1 MAECIQPGTLAE
13 MFDNLT
19 DKLTSVFAQLGNKGR
34 ITEEDVDS
42 ALREV
47 RLALLEADVNFKVA
61 REFVRVIREKAIGG
75 DVLKGV
81 SPGQA
86 VVKIVHDQLV
96 ELLGSGD
103 STLKPKSA
111 PPNVIMLVG
120 LQGSGKTTT
129 AAKLALHLRRQDQRA
144 LLIAAD
150 MRRPAAM
157 DQLEALGKQL
167 DIPVYRE
174 NAGPDDAPKVAE
186 NGIKRAKEM
195 GVMWAIVDTGGRLH
209 IDVELMNE
217 LDEIKRRTNPV
228 EILLVVDAMTGQDAV
243 NAADEFN
250 KRTGLTGLI
259 LSKLDGDARGGAALS
274 ATHVTGVPVKFAG
287 TGEKS
292 DALEVF
298 HPDRMASRILG
309 MGDVVTLVER
319 AQEQFSEEQAVALE
333 RKMRKAQF
341 DLDDFLSQIR
351 QIQKMGSIASIL
363 EMIPGAR
370 ALRGK
375 LPEDVDDKKMKRMEA
390 MISSMTMWERQH
402 PDRIN
407 GSRRKRVA
415 KGSGTTPADLN
426 QLLAQFKQM
435 QKMMKQFTSGK
446 MNKRGVAGIGLPRK

>member
-446 MNKRGVAGIGLPRK
+446 MNKRGVAGIGLPHK

>member
-1 MAECIQPGTLAE
+1 
-13 MFDNLT
+13 
-19 DKLTSVFAQLGNKGR
+19 
-34 ITEEDVDS
+34 
-42 ALREV
+42 
-47 RLALLEADVNFKVA
+47 
-61 REFVRVIREKAIGG
+61 
-75 DVLKGV
+75 
-81 SPGQA
+81 
-86 VVKIVHDQLV
+86 
-96 ELLGSGD
+96 
-103 STLKPKSA
+103 
-111 PPNVIMLVG
+111 
-120 LQGSGKTTT
+120 
-129 AAKLALHLRRQDQRA
+129 
-144 LLIAAD
+144 
-150 MRRPAAM
+150 
-157 DQLEALGKQL
+157 
-167 DIPVYRE
+167 
-174 NAGPDDAPKVAE
+174 
-186 NGIKRAKEM
+186 
-195 GVMWAIVDTGGRLH
+195 
-209 IDVELMNE
+209 
-217 LDEIKRRTNPV
+217 
-228 EILLVVDAMTGQDAV
+228 
-243 NAADEFN
+243 
-250 KRTGLTGLI
+250 
-259 LSKLDGDARGGAALS
+259 
-274 ATHVTGVPVKFAG
+274 
-287 TGEKS
+287 
-292 DALEVF
+292 
-298 HPDRMASRILG
+298 MASRILG

>member
-1 MAECIQPGTLAE
+1 LADTPQPGTLE
-13 MFDNLT
+13 GMFDNLT
-19 DKLTSVFAQLGNKGR
+19 DKLTGVFAKLNNKGR
-34 ITEEDVDS
+34 ITEEDVDA

-61 REFVRVIREKAIGG
+61 REFVASIREKAVGG
-75 DVLKGV
+75 DVLKGI

-86 VVKIVHDQLV
+86 VVKIVHEQLV
-96 ELLGSGD
+96 ELLGEGD
-103 STLKPKSA
+103 NGLKPKNS

-129 AAKLALHLRRQDQRA
+129 AAKLALFLRRQEQRT

-167 DIPVYRE
+167 DVPVYRE
-174 NAGPDDAPKVAE
+174 NSGPDSAPKVAE

-209 IDVELMNE
+209 VDEDLMDE
-217 LDEIKRRTNPV
+217 LDEIKRRINPSEV
-228 EILLVVDAMTGQDAV
+228 LLVVDAMTGQDAV

-274 ATHVTGVPVKFAG
+274 ATHVTGVPIKFAG
-287 TGEKS
+287 IGEKA
-292 DALEVF
+292 DALEEF

-309 MGDVVTLVER
+309 MGDVLTLVER
-319 AQEQFSEEQAVALE
+319 AQEQFTEEQAVELE

-341 DLDDFLSQIR
+341 DLDDFLTQIR
-351 QIQKMGSIASIL
+351 QIQKMGSISSIL

-375 LPEDVDDKKMKRMEA
+375 LPQDVDEKKMKRMEA

-402 PDRIN
+402 PERIN
-407 GSRRKRVA
+407 GSRRRRIA
-415 KGSGTTPADLN
+415 NGSGTTPADLN

-435 QKMMKQFTSGK
+435 QKMMKQFASGK
-446 MNKRGVAGIGLPRK
+446 MNKRGLAGMGLPKM